1 MIHRETQSEK
11 VENRKVKL
19 KIKRKNLATW
29 RLCESVKARS
39 WQNKT

>member
-11 VENRKVKL
+11 VENRRVKL
-19 KIKRKNLATW
+19 KNKKKNFAAW

-39 WQNKT
+39 WKNKT